1 MLAGKVS
8 VEFQRR
14 VGVAAN
20 TEMSANRPALL
31 LHEVDAK
38 RDASLT
44 SVQTLH
50 PRTCQVAVSQ
60 QTLIRPPFQ
69 LSGRSSL
76 GPAFSGLKPAEAVGY
91 FVLHRPKGEY
101 KRFRL
106 RAMQNART
114 PPVSG
119 RLSDCQSAKLGDL
132 GDEVIDRALGK
143 STKGCLAFQHMVE
156 TFASVNIS
164 DHAPVQNKS

>member
-1 MLAGKVS
+1 MQPILFLLFKHDHAAATLLRKINVAGKVS

-76 GPAFSGLKPAEAVGY
+76 GPAFPGLKPAEAVGY
-91 FVLHRPKGEY
+91 FV
-101 KRFRL
+101 FAL
-106 RAMQNART
+106 RAMQLCSGFGRCKMHELHQSQA
-114 PPVSG
+114 VSATANP
-119 RLSDCQSAKLGDL
+119 QS
-132 GDEVIDRALGK
+132 R
-143 STKGCLAFQHMVE
+143 
-156 TFASVNIS
+156 
-164 DHAPVQNKS
+164 